1 MEPVAPAAVV
11 APVLLRPSEL
21 RSVGARSPAA
31 TVPSLIFT
39 DVTAFFLICFVPTEF
54 FGSCV
59 TA

>member
-1 MEPVAPAAVV
+1 VAPVAPVSPFNVARAVFDM
-11 APVLLRPSEL
+11 S
-21 RSVGARSPAA
+21 AA
-31 TVPSLIFT
+31 TIVPSLIFA